1 MYREQHGEY
10 ACWYLGVKRSWL
22 TFMASIAYSTWKRRP
37 SGEKVLTPL
46 KKNIFAFTVFIT
58 SYPFTFMGWQ
68 MVKFQILKRQTN
80 IWKVRDWDLSTHNYE
95 PFIQG
100 VKRYNELQESAV
112 LGFQSLFFFCY
123 WNTSAKFSKSN
134 NYTKTLVTNNE

>member
-1 MYREQHGEY
+1 M
-10 ACWYLGVKRSWL
+10 S
-22 TFMASIAYSTWKRRP
+22 
-37 SGEKVLTPL
+37 
-46 KKNIFAFTVFIT
+46 
-58 SYPFTFMGWQ
+58 WQ
-68 MVKFQILKRQTN
+68 MVKSHILKRQTN

-123 WNTSAKFSKSN
+123 CNTSAKFSKSN
-134 NYTKTLVTNNE
+134 NYTKTFVTKNE

>member
-1 MYREQHGEY
+1 MYREQYGEY
-10 ACWYLGVKRSWL
+10 GYWYLGVKRSWL

-46 KKNIFAFTVFIT
+46 KKIFTLTVFIA
-58 SYPFTFMGWQ
+58 SYPFAYMSWQ
-68 MVKFQILKRQTN
+68 MVKSHILKRQTN
-80 IWKVRDWDLSTHNYE
+80 IWKVRDWDLFTYNYE

-123 WNTSAKFSKSN
+123 CNTSAKFSKSN
-134 NYTKTLVTNNE
+134 NYTKTFVTYNE

>member
-10 ACWYLGVKRSWL
+10 GYWYLGVKRSWL

-46 KKNIFAFTVFIT
+46 KKIFTLTVFIA
-58 SYPFTFMGWQ
+58 SYPFAYMSWQ
-68 MVKFQILKRQTN
+68 MVKSHILKRQTN

-123 WNTSAKFSKSN
+123 CNTSAKFSKSN
-134 NYTKTLVTNNE
+134 NYTTTFVTNNE

>member
-10 ACWYLGVKRSWL
+10 GYWYLGVKRSWL

-46 KKNIFAFTVFIT
+46 KKNIYINSIYCLLPLCIYGLANGKK
-58 SYPFTFMGWQ
+58 S
-68 MVKFQILKRQTN
+68 QILKRQTN
-80 IWKVRDWDLSTHNYE
+80 IWKVRDWDINFYCLSTNNYE

-100 VKRYNELQESAV
+100 VKRYNELQENVV
-112 LGFQSLFFFCY
+112 LGF
-123 WNTSAKFSKSN
+123 
-134 NYTKTLVTNNE
+134 LVALLLLLLQYIS

>member
-1 MYREQHGEY
+1 MAYFYGFYCIFHLKETTL
-10 ACWYLGVKRSWL
+10 WWKGVDTS
-22 TFMASIAYSTWKRRP
+22 
-37 SGEKVLTPL
+37 
-46 KKNIFAFTVFIT
+46 KKNIYINSIYCLLPLCIYGLANGKK
-58 SYPFTFMGWQ
+58 S
-68 MVKFQILKRQTN
+68 QILKRQTN

-123 WNTSAKFSKSN
+123 CNTSAKFSKSN
-134 NYTKTLVTNNE
+134 NYTKTFVTNNE

>member
-1 MYREQHGEY
+1 MYREQYGEY
-10 ACWYLGVKRSWL
+10 GYWYLGVKRSWL

-46 KKNIFAFTVFIT
+46 KKNIYINSIYCLLPLCIYGLANGKK
-58 SYPFTFMGWQ
+58 S
-68 MVKFQILKRQTN
+68 QILKRQTN

-123 WNTSAKFSKSN
+123 CNTSAKFSKSN
-134 NYTKTLVTNNE
+134 NYTKTFVTNNE

>member
-10 ACWYLGVKRSWL
+10 GYWYLGVKMSWL

-46 KKNIFAFTVFIT
+46 KKKIFAFTVFIT
-58 SYPFTFMGWQ
+58 SYPFAFMGWQ
-68 MVKFQILKRQTN
+68 MVKSRILRRQTN
-80 IWKVRDWDLSTHNYE
+80 VWKVRDWDINFYCLSTHNYE

-100 VKRYNELQESAV
+100 VKRYNELQENV
-112 LGFQSLFFFCY
+112 MLGFQV
-123 WNTSAKFSKSN
+123 
-134 NYTKTLVTNNE
+134 TLLLLLLQYIS